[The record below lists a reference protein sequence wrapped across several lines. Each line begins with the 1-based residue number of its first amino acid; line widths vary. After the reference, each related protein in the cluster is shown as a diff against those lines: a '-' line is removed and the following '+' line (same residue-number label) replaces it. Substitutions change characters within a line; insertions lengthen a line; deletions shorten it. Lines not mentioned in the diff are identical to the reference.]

1 MIRDMTTAAASTAVP
16 ASPVRVSDRA
26 LQTLV
31 DQTGLHTGHVA
42 TLHRHAA
49 ELEHVADE
57 ATTSFYTHV
66 LARPEL
72 RAIITRNTT
81 IERLEASLA
90 SYLRTL
96 WSGIYD
102 DRTVEHRVVIGKVH
116 DRIGLPL
123 GAYLGAYVQ
132 IDHVVMTHLA
142 ARLQD
147 DPAEL
152 AEALAAWRTVTQ
164 TDVAIV
170 AQSFIDARDARLSSL
185 LETLSA
191 ASQEVAA
198 QTTEAT
204 GSVERCVEASVAGS
218 AGIDHA
224 WESVEHMRDAVQ
236 QVDSSVDALKG
247 RLASIGGI
255 VKEINSIS
263 EQTKLLSL
271 NARIEAARAGE
282 HGRGFAVVASEIGNL
297 AQRTNESLASISSLS
312 ASSDETLDEVS
323 AAITTAVAEVGQ
335 VEQATT
341 AARASFVTV
350 RTGAQEVSHMVGEIR
365 QGIESIVDQAGADAG
380 LA

>member
-1 MIRDMTTAAASTAVP
+1 MTIAAASAAPP
-16 ASPVRVSDRA
+16 APPAPPVRVSDRA
-26 LQTLV
+26 LQTLI
-31 DQTGLHTGHVA
+31 DQTGLTTGHVA
-42 TLHRHAA
+42 TLHRLAPHLGAI
-49 ELEHVADE
+49 ADE
-57 ATTSFYTHV
+57 AATSFYTHV

-72 RAIITRNTT
+72 SAIITRNST
-81 IERLEASLA
+81 IERLESTLVA
-90 SYLRTL
+90 YMHTL
-96 WSGIYD
+96 WGGVYD

-142 ARLQD
+142 RVLE

-152 AEALAAWRTVTQ
+152 AEGLAAWRVVTQ

-204 GSVERCVEASVAGS
+204 GSVERCVDASNAGS
-218 AGIDHA
+218 TGIDHA
-224 WESVEHMRDAVQ
+224 WESVEHMRDAVR

-247 RLASIGGI
+247 RLADIGGI

-335 VEQATT
+335 VEEATT
-341 AARASFVTV
+341 AARASFTTV
-350 RTGAQEVSHMVGEIR
+350 RSSAEEVSLMVGEIR
-365 QGIESIVDQAGADAG
+365 QGIESIVDQAGVDAG